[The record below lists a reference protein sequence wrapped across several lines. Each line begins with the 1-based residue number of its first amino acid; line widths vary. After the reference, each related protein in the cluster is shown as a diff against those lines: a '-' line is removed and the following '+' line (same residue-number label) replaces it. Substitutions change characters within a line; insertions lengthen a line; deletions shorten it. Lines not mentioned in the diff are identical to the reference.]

1 METVIIFT
9 GCHARQIH
17 KVENCTPFLVS
28 QLTQMAER
36 HHWPITVR
44 KPKGGQL

>member
-17 KVENCTPFLVS
+17 KIDNCTPFMVN
-28 QLTQMAER
+28 QLKRMAER
-36 HHWPITVR
+36 NNWPLTIR
-44 KPKGGQL
+44 KPKGGKL

>member
-17 KVENCTPFLVS
+17 KIENCNQQQVNTLRR
-28 QLTQMAER
+28 MAEH
-36 HHWPITVR
+36 HHWPFTIR
-44 KPKGGQL
+44 KKKGGKL